1 MIVFHNNKEYRTY
14 SYKSEKEFENDV
26 INNRALQ
33 YFFRQCKWT

>member
-14 SYKSEKEFENDV
+14 SYKSEEEFENDV

-33 YFFRQCKWT
+33 VLLPAV